1 MPATYA
7 SLSRANLYTYTDGM
21 VICGPPQLDPNDS
34 ERETVTNP
42 RLIIEV
48 VYPEAEAYVRGDKFA
63 FYREIESLEEYV
75 IVSQRIPQIETFFRQ
90 SGSTW
95 LFTPTTGLSAVAKLR
110 SLDIQLPLAE
120 VYAGIEFSAGAGAPI
135 GDVTWV
141 ASRRVLCDN
150 YVIWMSLLRNGRG
163 SHGRSKRWI
172 TRCHRI
178 EARERRHG
186 WYPT

>member
-95 LFTPTTGLSAVAKLR
+95 LFTPTTGLSMLPSSAHWIFSCLSPR
-110 SLDIQLPLAE
+110 S
-120 VYAGIEFSAGAGAPI
+120 
-135 GDVTWV
+135 
-141 ASRRVLCDN
+141 
-150 YVIWMSLLRNGRG
+150 MRG
-163 SHGRSKRWI
+163 SSSAPVQEPQSE
-172 TRCHRI
+172 T
-178 EARERRHG
+178 
-186 WYPT
+186 